1 MKDNSMKDDSM
12 KNNSSMKK
20 NIKLFLGVVILIG
33 IGIGFGLTL
42 NFAKDNFGQSSG
54 AIIEDGVITGYTA
67 EQIAEIMQ
75 RKADESTF
83 SFEVNARPIFKDGK
97 SEGNLRIY
105 NPPYNKYVIDVEIK
119 LDSDN
124 KTVFKSGKIKPNQ
137 HIENAKLSKNL
148 KKGEY
153 EATATINAYD
163 SDGETLIGVSA
174 AKLIINIEN

>member
-1 MKDNSMKDDSM
+1 MKDNLTQ
-12 KNNSSMKK
+12 NNSSMKK
-20 NIKLFLGVVILIG
+20 NIKLFLGIIILVGVG
-33 IGIGFGLTL
+33 IGVGLIL
-42 NFAKDNFGQSSG
+42 NFSKDNFGQSSG
-54 AIIEDGVITGYTA
+54 AIVEDGVISGYTA
-67 EQIAEIMQ
+67 EEIEAIMQ

-83 SFEVNARPIFKDGK
+83 SFEVNARPTFKDGK

-119 LDSDN
+119 LDSND
-124 KTVFKSGKIKPNQ
+124 KTVFKSAKIKPNQ

-174 AKLIINIEN
+174 AKLIITIEN